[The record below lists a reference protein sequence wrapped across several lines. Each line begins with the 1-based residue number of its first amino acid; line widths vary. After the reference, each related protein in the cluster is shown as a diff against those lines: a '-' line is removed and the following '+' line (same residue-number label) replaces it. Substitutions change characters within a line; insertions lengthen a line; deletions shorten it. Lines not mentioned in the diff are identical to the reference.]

1 MSPAKLPK
9 KYKCSQCEQR
19 FRTES
24 AKQQHARA
32 KHSPKAIPEINI
44 PSGLPSS
51 ASAPSLTYRGVA
63 YSTLSAAE
71 LDDIRRRLSS
81 LCHSEQRLRKE
92 GYILPTDAELQNG
105 SRPNS
110 GPDLPCPDTN
120 SSAPKTAA
128 IVLDCEMAGANGGE
142 DELIQMTMID
152 FLSGEVLRSCLV
164 NPSRPII
171 DWREGITGISAV
183 SMQKAVAE
191 NRVLHGWEAARAE
204 LWRFADKETIII
216 GQSVHNDL
224 KVLRTSHSRIIDP
237 AIVTAEAVLGKNTK
251 IRKRWSLQTLCQELL
266 GIQIR
271 RPSQTGGRAVHDA
284 LEDALATREVALLCI
299 QEPDELKR
307 WAGLARSAFFKGN
320 KSKRTRHRTRI
331 RQPGRLPQANRVDE
345 SEDEYDEPLRWED
358 VVDWEMW
365 PKSPPDSD

>member
-1 MSPAKLPK
+1 MSPVKQPK
-9 KYKCSQCEQR
+9 KYKCSECEQR

-32 KHSPKAIPEINI
+32 KHSHKAIQKTNI
-44 PSGLPSS
+44 ATGPPSS

-63 YSTLSAAE
+63 YSTLSTAE
-71 LDDIRRRLSS
+71 LDAIRRRLSS

-92 GYILPTDAELQNG
+92 GYIMPNDAEMQNG
-105 SRPNS
+105 SHPGPR
-110 GPDLPCPDTN
+110 PDLPCPDTN
-120 SSAPKTAA
+120 PSAPKTAA
-128 IVLDCEMAGANGGE
+128 IVLDCEMAGAYGGE
-142 DELIQMTMID
+142 NELIQMTMID

-164 NPSRPII
+164 NPSRPIA

-183 SMQKAVAE
+183 GMQKAVAE

-204 LWRFADKETIII
+204 LWRFADKETILI

-224 KVLRTSHSRIIDP
+224 KVLRTSHSRIIDS
-237 AIVTAEAVLGKNTK
+237 AIVTAEAVLGNNSK

-271 RPSQTGGRAVHDA
+271 KPAQAGDRAVHDA
-284 LEDALATREVALLCI
+284 LEDALATREVVLLCAR
-299 QEPDELKR
+299 EPDELKR
-307 WAGLARSAFFKGN
+307 WAGPARSAFFKGN

-331 RQPGRLPQANRVDE
+331 SQPGRLPKTNFVDE

-358 VVDWEMW
+358 VVDWELW